1 MAIEPIVLPS
11 NHSQC
16 CVCGAASIWGGPLQ
30 FVRVPEGVMAE
41 VALPATLQGYDQTIH
56 GGVVAMLLDSAMTW
70 AVFATGA
77 QGVTA
82 DLRIRYRLPVRAG
95 QVQVFGQV
103 TNDPRT
109 ATWLKCEARIVVAE
123 KTLVWARGL
132 FRRKLEVKSC

>member
-11 NHSQC
+11 NHNQC
-16 CVCGAASIWGGPLQ
+16 CVCGADSIWGGPLQ

-41 VALPATLQGYDQTIH
+41 VALPATMQGYDQTIH

-82 DLRIRYRLPVRAG
+82 DLRIRYRLPVRPG
-95 QVQVFGQV
+95 QVQVYGCV

-109 ATWLKCEARIVVAE
+109 ATWLKCEARIVVAK

-132 FRRKLEVKSC
+132 FRRKPEVKPC